1 MKQSTLTLQNPL
13 QLDAAEIGAA
23 IAAGRQVLVQFDTL
37 GEPEPLLPEL
47 DALAAIHGAALTI
60 RIYGYDP
67 RVFDTRIL
75 RALPHVASL
84 SIDCHR
90 NALHLE
96 TLGELRHLKRL
107 GLGVYDLAQT
117 DILQLENLRG
127 LDYLHLGET
136 AKNNIDLA
144 PLRHYTQLSALVIE
158 GHASHIDTLAGLP
171 ALADLSLYRIKNRV
185 ALDFISGIAR
195 LERLLLQLGGRES
208 IREVDAPQLTQL
220 EIIRVRGLAELGE
233 LSRFPLLRQLWLE
246 DQIKLTQVDV
256 SGNRLLE
263 RLHLLTCKGLERLD
277 GLAVLPALH
286 TLSVSETRLDF
297 DALLAG
303 GLPAALS
310 DMRFRTG
317 KVKRDEEI
325 RAMLALAGRGGD
337 VGLRAAR

>member
-1 MKQSTLTLQNPL
+1 MENTTLTIQNPQ
-13 QLDAAEIGAA
+13 QLDAAAIGAA

-47 DALAAIHGAALTI
+47 DALAAIHGTALTI

-90 NALHLE
+90 NALYLK

-107 GLGVYDLAQT
+107 DLGVYELAQT
-117 DILQLENLRG
+117 DILQWENLHG
-127 LDYLHLGET
+127 LEYLHLGET

-144 PLRHYTQLSALVIE
+144 PLRHYTQLSSLTIE
-158 GHASHIDTLAGLP
+158 GHAMQIDALAGLP
-171 ALADLSLYRIKNRV
+171 ALTELSLYRMKNTV

-208 IREVDAPQLTQL
+208 IREIDAPQLREL
-220 EIIRVRGLAELGE
+220 EVIRVRGLAELGD
-233 LSRFPLLRQLWLE
+233 LGRFPLLRKLWLE
-246 DQIKLTQVDV
+246 DQIKLAQLDV

-263 RLHLLTCKGLERLD
+263 RLHLLTCKGLEQLD
-277 GLAVLPALH
+277 GLALLSELY
-286 TLSVSETRLDF
+286 TLSVSETKLDF
-297 DALLAG
+297 DALLAQ
-303 GLPAALS
+303 GLPAALN
-310 DMRFRTG
+310 DVRFRTG
-317 KVKRDEEI
+317 KVRRDQEI
-325 RAMLALAGRGGD
+325 KAMLALGGHDGD